1 MRMKPIQTK
10 KEHKAALKE
19 LQKLWRSKKG
29 TPKGDQLELVM
40 LLVEDYEKKH
50 CPIDPPNAID
60 AIKFRMDQAGLKQS
74 DLVPYIGPR
83 GRVSEILSGKR
94 DLTLPMIRKLHV
106 GLGIPL
112 ESLVDVSD
120 LQKAAS

>member
-1 MRMKPIQTK
+1 MIMKPIKTK
-10 KEHKAALKE
+10 KEYKAALE
-19 LQKLWRSKKG
+19 LLQTLWGSKKG

-50 CPIDPPNAID
+50 CPVDPPSAID

-74 DLVPYIGPR
+74 DLIPYIGSR
-83 GRVSEILSGKR
+83 GRVSEILNGKR
-94 DLTLPMIRKLHV
+94 DLTLPMIRRLHV

-120 LQKAAS
+120 LRQEAS

>member
-1 MRMKPIQTK
+1 MKMKPIQNK
-10 KEHKAALKE
+10 KEHKIALAE
-19 LQKLWRSKKG
+19 LQKLWRSRKG
-29 TPKGDQLELVM
+29 TPKGDRLELVM

-74 DLVPYIGPR
+74 DLVPYIGTR
-83 GRVSEILSGKR
+83 GRVSEVLSGKR
-94 DLTLPMIRKLHV
+94 DLTLPMIRKLHA

-120 LQKAAS
+120 LQQAAS

>member
-10 KEHKAALKE
+10 KEYKAALEE

-94 DLTLPMIRKLHV
+94 DLTLPR
-106 GLGIPL
+106 
-112 ESLVDVSD
+112 
-120 LQKAAS
+120 

>member
-1 MRMKPIQTK
+1 MKPIQTK
-10 KEHKAALKE
+10 KEHKAALNE

-29 TPKGDQLELVM
+29 TLKGDQLELVM

-60 AIKFRMDQAGLKQS
+60 AIKFRMDQADLRQS
-74 DLVPYIGPR
+74 DLVPYIGSR
-83 GRVSEILSGKR
+83 SRVSEILSGKR

>member
-1 MRMKPIQTK
+1 MKMKPIQTK
-10 KEHKAALKE
+10 KEHKAALE
-19 LQKLWRSKKG
+19 LLQILWHSKKG

-50 CPIDPPNAID
+50 FPIDPPNPID

-74 DLVPYIGPR
+74 DLTPYIGSR
-83 GRVSEILSGKR
+83 GRVSEILNGKR

-120 LQKAAS
+120 LRQEAS